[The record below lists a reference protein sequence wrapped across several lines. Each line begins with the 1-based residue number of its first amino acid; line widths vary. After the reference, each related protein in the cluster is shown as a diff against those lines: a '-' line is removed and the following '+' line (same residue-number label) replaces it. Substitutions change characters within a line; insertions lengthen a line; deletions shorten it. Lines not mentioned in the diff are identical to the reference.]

1 MGSLK
6 NFLRKIFF
14 IFFQKNST
22 IYKWVYTKYRHGI
35 FAPPNTT
42 SIATIISQYNEEKKS
57 KVFFVQIGANN
68 GVSNDP
74 LNEFILNS
82 GWSGILIEPLP
93 DVFGVLKENYKET
106 KADLLF
112 ENVAIGSVN
121 GEVPFFYI
129 DNSDQTLPVWTS
141 QLSSFNRDVV
151 VKNLGGHPQFIGR
164 IKSINIE
171 TLTLAALLKKHGLSK
186 IDLLH
191 TDTEGFDYEILK
203 TIDFSI
209 IHPDII
215 MFESIHL
222 SKADFKAT
230 VSILKNANYA
240 VFVCGHDSIAICK
253 TMGSVL
259 KKANS

>member
-6 NFLRKIFF
+6 KILRTIFF
-14 IFFQKNST
+14 FFFKTDSA
-22 IYKWVYTKYRHGI
+22 IYKWAYTKYRHGI
-35 FAPPNTT
+35 FAPPNTS
-42 SIATIISQYNEEKKS
+42 SITAIISKYNLEKKS
-57 KVFFVQIGANN
+57 QVFFVQIGANN

-82 GWSGILIEPLP
+82 CWSGILIEPLP
-93 DVFGVLKENYKET
+93 DVFEVLKKNHKET
-106 KADLLF
+106 KANLLF
-112 ENVAIGSVN
+112 ENVAIGSLN

-151 VKNLGGHPQFIGR
+151 VRNLGGHPQFIDR
-164 IKSINIE
+164 IKSVNIK
-171 TLTLAALLKKHGLSK
+171 TLTLSALLEKHGLSK

-191 TDTEGFDYEILK
+191 TDTEGYDYEILK
-203 TIDFSI
+203 AIDFSNV
-209 IHPDII
+209 HPDII

-222 SKADFKAT
+222 SKKDFKAT
-230 VSILKNANYA
+230 VSILRNANYA
-240 VFVCGHDSIAICK
+240 VFVCGHDSIAISK

-259 KKANS
+259 AQAKS